1 MVKVVKNFRV
11 FEVEEKDVSVD
22 VKVQIDVVGSIIQEW
37 IDRVEI
43 ERIKKE
49 NPVPVDD
56 PAFG

>member
-11 FEVEEKDVSVD
+11 FDVEPKDVSVD

-37 IDRVEI
+37 IDRVQI
-43 ERIKKE
+43 EEIKKSH
-49 NPVPVDD
+49 PVPVDD